1 MRSFC
6 LVALVS
12 VILATPVHGLA
23 EQNEAVIVDANITK
37 AEPAPVIIDPLS
49 IHPLYLIQA
58 KGDEAL
64 GTATGFVVSKGEK
77 KYLITNWHVVAGR
90 NPQSNQPTHLQGK
103 IPDALL
109 IWHHGK
115 TLGTWV
121 RKRESLLTKDG
132 AKRWLEHKNGRT
144 VDVVALPLTEVAD
157 DAQVYPLDL
166 SLADVDM
173 VPEVAMPVS
182 IIGFPVGLISA
193 GFFPIWKTG
202 HIASEP
208 NLDYHNESLFLI
220 DATTRGGMS
229 GSPVVLRMAGGYKTK
244 SGGTIMSSSG
254 YRTLFLGVYS
264 GRLPNDSEIGQV
276 WRPKLIQEI
285 LEQLE
290 APTKPSTP
298 TK

>member
-1 MRSFC
+1 MRSFY
-6 LVALVS
+6 LVAIVS
-12 VILATPVHGLA
+12 IILATPVHVFA
-23 EQNEAVIVDANITK
+23 EQNGGVIVDANVTK
-37 AEPAPVIIDPLS
+37 AQPAPIMIDPLS
-49 IHPLYLIQA
+49 VRPLYLIQA

-90 NPQSNQPTHLQGK
+90 NPQSNQPTHPQGK

-121 RKRESLLTKDG
+121 QKRESLLTKDG
-132 AKRWLEHKNGRT
+132 AHRWLEHKNRKA
-144 VDVVALPLTEVAD
+144 VDIVALPLTEVTD
-157 DAQVYPLDL
+157 YVQIYPLDL

-182 IIGFPVGLISA
+182 IIGFPEGLTSA

-208 NLDYHNESLFLI
+208 NLDYHNEPLFLI

-254 YRTLFLGVYS
+254 YTTLFLGVYS
-264 GRLPNDSEIGQV
+264 GRLTNDSEIGRV
-276 WRPKLIQEI
+276 WRPRLIQEI
-285 LEQLE
+285 LEQFE

-298 TK
+298 MK